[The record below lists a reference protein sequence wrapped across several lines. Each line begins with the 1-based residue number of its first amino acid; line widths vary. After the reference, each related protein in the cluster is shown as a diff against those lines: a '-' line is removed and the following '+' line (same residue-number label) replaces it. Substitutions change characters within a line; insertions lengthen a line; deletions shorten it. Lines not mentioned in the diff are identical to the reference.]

1 MKSRLFRANVL
12 LLLTALIWG
21 FAFVAQRVGMNYIG
35 PFTFN
40 ALRFTLG
47 TLVLLPFIFY
57 ELDLKNWRTH
67 HFSNIRLR
75 SLVLG
80 GLAAGIV
87 LFSGSTFQ
95 QMGIVFTT
103 AGKAGFITGLYVVL
117 VPILGYFI
125 HKPSSLQA
133 WMGATLAII
142 GLYFLSVT
150 SDFSINK
157 GDLLVLIG
165 AFFGAIHV
173 QLIGWLSTRFPVI
186 SLAMLQFLTCAILS
200 LLSALLMEQTDSTAI
215 YQAIIPILYGGLFS
229 VGIAFT
235 LQVVAQR
242 DAHPTAAAIL
252 LNLESVFAALGGW
265 LFLNEILTL
274 RNLIG
279 CALILSGM
287 LLAQR
292 QLKLDFPKLFKK
304 GKMKAD
310 VPFRSDLAV

>member
-1 MKSRLFRANVL
+1 MKSRLFRANLL

-40 ALRFTLG
+40 ALRFALG
-47 TLVLLPFIFY
+47 ALVLLPFIFY
-57 ELDLKNWRTH
+57 ELDLKNWRIY
-67 HFSNIRLR
+67 HFSNIRIR
-75 SLVLG
+75 SLFLG

-165 AFFGAIHV
+165 AFFWAIHV

-215 YQAIIPILYGGLFS
+215 YQAILPILYGGLFS

-265 LFLNEILTL
+265 LLLNETLTL

-287 LLAQR
+287 LLAQI
-292 QLKLDFPKLFKK
+292 QLKLDFRNLLKNK
-304 GKMKAD
+304 KMKTEA
-310 VPFRSDLAV
+310 PYQSDLAV